1 MENEMSKVIIDDD
14 IIMDVNTGIVGS
26 SSSTLI
32 ENTPSFPLEEI
43 ISQIDKLDDAIVDLE
58 SSFDS
63 HSISRLS
70 YPNREGVYYTAGLL
84 RNVVIGVIIALI
96 FIILLV

>member
-1 MENEMSKVIIDDD
+1 MENEMSKIIIDDD
-14 IIMDVNTGIVGS
+14 LVMDVKTGIVGS
-26 SSSTLI
+26 ASNMQP
-32 ENTPSFPLEEI
+32 ENIPVFPTNEI
-43 ISQIDKLDDAIVDLE
+43 MSQIDRLDDAITDFE

-70 YPNREGVYYTAGLL
+70 FPGREGVYYTAGLL
-84 RNVVIGVIIALI
+84 RNVVIGVMIALI